1 MRSTGSEPI
10 LLSRLTGALFFVMA
24 AGGIFGAMVVRQRML
39 VPGNAA
45 ATAHNILASETLFR
59 AGVLGDLT
67 AFVCDVAVA
76 ILLYVLLRRTSPTLA
91 LLSSAFRLVYTAAV
105 GANLVRHLDALL
117 MLKGLGRSSAF
128 TPGQVQALAQQA
140 LESHQAG
147 YSIVLVFFAVHL
159 VLLAVL
165 LVTAD
170 AFPGWLG
177 ILMLVA
183 GAAYLVDG
191 ATLVLAP
198 ELRTTLNP
206 YLTVP
211 MSFELV
217 LAGWMLVRGV
227 RPTRWCGDRAV
238 DGLPLFYRKEAS

>member
-1 MRSTGSEPI
+1 
-10 LLSRLTGALFFVMA
+10 
-24 AGGIFGAMVVRQRML
+24 
-39 VPGNAA
+39 
-45 ATAHNILASETLFR
+45 
-59 AGVLGDLT
+59 
-67 AFVCDVAVA
+67 
-76 ILLYVLLRRTSPTLA
+76 
-91 LLSSAFRLVYTAAV
+91 
-105 GANLVRHLDALL
+105 
-117 MLKGLGRSSAF
+117 
-128 TPGQVQALAQQA
+128 VQALAQQA